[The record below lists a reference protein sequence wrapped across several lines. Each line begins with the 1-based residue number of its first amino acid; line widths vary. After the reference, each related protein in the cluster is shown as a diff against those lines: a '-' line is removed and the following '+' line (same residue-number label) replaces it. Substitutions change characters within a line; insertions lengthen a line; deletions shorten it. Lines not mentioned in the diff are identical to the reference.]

1 MSEKIIAYKAMDKN
15 MQCRSKQYEVGK
27 TYHEDEDDC
36 CHAGMHACENPL
48 DVLHYYPLRGGPRFF
63 EVECG
68 GNVDKS
74 EEDSK
79 LACTELTVKGEVN
92 FAGLVKATVNA
103 VFNRVKGKEPFS
115 SGDFSTAGS
124 SGDFSTAGSSG
135 DSSTAG
141 SSGYSSTAGSSGDS
155 STAGSSGNSSTA
167 GSSGRYSTA
176 GSSGYFSTAGSSG
189 DYSTAGSSGNSST
202 AGSSG
207 RYSTAGSSG
216 NYSTAGSSGNFSTA
230 GSSGDSS
237 TAGSSGDFSTAGS
250 SGDFSTAGSSG
261 DSSTAGS
268 SGNYSTAAAT
278 GAYCNAKADGKDS
291 IAVVN
296 GACGKACGAL
306 GCYLVLT
313 EYDDDGN
320 MLLAKM
326 AKVDGAVIKENT
338 WYTLKNGE
346 FVEAAP

>member
-15 MQCRSKQYEVGK
+15 MQCRGKQYEVGK
-27 TYHEDEDDC
+27 TYHEDKADC

-48 DVLHYYPLRGGPRFF
+48 DVLHYYPLKDSPRFF

-115 SGDFSTAGS
+115 SGD
-124 SGDFSTAGSSG
+124 
-135 DSSTAG
+135 
-141 SSGYSSTAGSSGDS
+141 Y
-155 STAGSSGNSSTA
+155 
-167 GSSGRYSTA
+167 
-176 GSSGYFSTAGSSG
+176 STAGSSG
-189 DYSTAGSSGNSST
+189 DYSTA
-202 AGSSG
+202 AV
-207 RYSTAGSSG
+207 
-216 NYSTAGSSGNFSTA
+216 
-230 GSSGDSS
+230 
-237 TAGSSGDFSTAGS
+237 
-250 SGDFSTAGSSG
+250 
-261 DSSTAGS
+261 
-268 SGNYSTAAAT
+268 T
-278 GAYCNAKADGKDS
+278 GAYCSAKADGKDS

-313 EYDDDGN
+313 EYDDDGH
-320 MLLAKM
+320 MICAKM
-326 AKVDGAVIKENT
+326 ARVDGSVIRENV
-338 WYTLKNGE
+338 YYSLKNGE
-346 FVEAAP
+346 FVEVNP

>member
-15 MQCRSKQYEVGK
+15 MQCRGKQYEVGK
-27 TYHEDEDDC
+27 TYHEDEADC

-115 SGDFSTAGS
+115 SGD
-124 SGDFSTAGSSG
+124 
-135 DSSTAG
+135 
-141 SSGYSSTAGSSGDS
+141 Y
-155 STAGSSGNSSTA
+155 STA

-176 GSSGYFSTAGSSG
+176 GSSGY
-189 DYSTAGSSGNSST
+189 
-202 AGSSG
+202 
-207 RYSTAGSSG
+207 
-216 NYSTAGSSGNFSTA
+216 YSTAGSSGNFSTA
-230 GSSGDSS
+230 GSSGN
-237 TAGSSGDFSTAGS
+237 
-250 SGDFSTAGSSG
+250 
-261 DSSTAGS
+261 SSTAGS

>member
-15 MQCRSKQYEVGK
+15 MMCRGKQYEVGK
-27 TYHEDEDDC
+27 TYHEDKADC
-36 CHAGMHACENPL
+36 CRAGMHACENPL
-48 DVLHYYPLRGGPRFF
+48 DVLRYYPLKDGPRFF

-68 GNVDKS
+68 GNVNKS
-74 EEDSK
+74 GEDSK

-92 FAGLVKATVNA
+92 FAGLVKAAVNA
-103 VFNRVKGKEPFS
+103 VFNRVKGKKPFS
-115 SGDFSTAGS
+115 SGN
-124 SGDFSTAGSSG
+124 
-135 DSSTAG
+135 
-141 SSGYSSTAGSSGDS
+141 SSTAGSSGDS

-167 GSSGRYSTA
+167 GSSGDSSTAGSSGDYSTA
-176 GSSGYFSTAGSSG
+176 GSSGYSSTAGSSGDSSTAGSSGYYSTAGSSG

-207 RYSTAGSSG
+207 Y
-216 NYSTAGSSGNFSTA
+216 
-230 GSSGDSS
+230 
-237 TAGSSGDFSTAGS
+237 
-250 SGDFSTAGSSG
+250 
-261 DSSTAGS
+261 
-268 SGNYSTAAAT
+268 YSTAAAT

-296 GACGKACGAL
+296 GAFGKACGAL

-326 AKVDGAVIKENT
+326 AKVDGVVIKKNT

-346 FVEAAP
+346 FVEVKP

>member
-15 MQCRSKQYEVGK
+15 MQCRGKQYEVGK
-27 TYHEDEDDC
+27 TYYEDNADC

-48 DVLHYYPLRGGPRFF
+48 DVLYYYPLKDGPRFF

-103 VFNRVKGKEPFS
+103 VFNRVKGKEHF
-115 SGDFSTAGS
+115 
-124 SGDFSTAGSSG
+124 
-135 DSSTAG
+135 
-141 SSGYSSTAGSSGDS
+141 
-155 STAGSSGNSSTA
+155 
-167 GSSGRYSTA
+167 
-176 GSSGYFSTAGSSG
+176 
-189 DYSTAGSSGNSST
+189 
-202 AGSSG
+202 
-207 RYSTAGSSG
+207 
-216 NYSTAGSSGNFSTA
+216 
-230 GSSGDSS
+230 
-237 TAGSSGDFSTAGS
+237 
-250 SGDFSTAGSSG
+250 SSG

-268 SGNYSTAAAT
+268 SGNYSAAGSSGDYSTAAAT
-278 GAYCNAKADGKDS
+278 GSYCSAKADGKDS

-313 EYDDDGN
+313 EHDDDGH
-320 MLLAKM
+320 MICAKM
-326 AKVDGAVIKENT
+326 ARVDGSAIRENVY
-338 WYTLKNGE
+338 YTLKNGE
-346 FVEAAP
+346 FVEA

>member
-15 MQCRSKQYEVGK
+15 MQCRGKQYEVGK
-27 TYHEDEDDC
+27 TYHEDNADC

-48 DVLHYYPLRGGPRFF
+48 DVLHYYPLKDSPRFF

-74 EEDSK
+74 VEDSK

-103 VFNRVKGKEPFS
+103 VFNRVKGKGPFS
-115 SGDFSTAGS
+115 SGDYSTAGS
-124 SGDFSTAGSSG
+124 SGN
-135 DSSTAG
+135 
-141 SSGYSSTAGSSGDS
+141 S

-167 GSSGRYSTA
+167 GSSGNSSTA
-176 GSSGYFSTAGSSG
+176 GSSGNYSTAGSSG

-207 RYSTAGSSG
+207 
-216 NYSTAGSSGNFSTA
+216 N
-230 GSSGDSS
+230 
-237 TAGSSGDFSTAGS
+237 
-250 SGDFSTAGSSG
+250 
-261 DSSTAGS
+261 SSTAGS
-268 SGNYSTAAAT
+268 SGNSSTAGSSGNSSTAGSSGSYSTAGSSGDYSTAGSSGSYSTAGSSGDYSTAAAT
-278 GAYCNAKADGKDS
+278 GDYCRAKADGKDN
-291 IAVVN
+291 IAVAN
-296 GACGKACGAL
+296 GAHSKARGAF

-320 MLLAKM
+320 MLWAKM
-326 AKVDGAVIKENT
+326 AKVDGAHIKENV

-346 FVEAAP
+346 FAEAEP

>member
-15 MQCRSKQYEVGK
+15 MQCRGKQYEVGK
-27 TYHEDEDDC
+27 TYYEDEADC
-36 CHAGMHACENPL
+36 CRAGMHACENPL
-48 DVLHYYPLRGGPRFF
+48 DVLHYYPLKDSPRFF

-74 EEDSK
+74 RKDSK

-115 SGDFSTAGS
+115 SGYASTAGSSGYASTAGS
-124 SGDFSTAGSSG
+124 SGDASTAGSSGNSSTAGSSGYASTAGSSGNYSTAGSSGYYSTAGSSGDASTAGSSGYASTAGSSGYASTAGSSGDYSTAGSSG

-141 SSGYSSTAGSSGDS
+141 SSGYASTAGSSGD
-155 STAGSSGNSSTA
+155 A
-167 GSSGRYSTA
+167 
-176 GSSGYFSTAGSSG
+176 
-189 DYSTAGSSGNSST
+189 
-202 AGSSG
+202 
-207 RYSTAGSSG
+207 
-216 NYSTAGSSGNFSTA
+216 
-230 GSSGDSS
+230 
-237 TAGSSGDFSTAGS
+237 
-250 SGDFSTAGSSG
+250 
-261 DSSTAGS
+261 
-268 SGNYSTAAAT
+268 STAAAT
-278 GAYCNAKADGKDS
+278 GSFCRAKADGKDS
-291 IAVVN
+291 IAVAN
-296 GACGKACGAL
+296 GCRSKARGAR

-326 AKVDGAVIKENT
+326 AKVDGSVIKENV

-346 FVEAAP
+346 FVGCKP

>member
-15 MQCRSKQYEVGK
+15 MQCRGKQYEVGK
-27 TYHEDEDDC
+27 TYHEDKADC

-48 DVLHYYPLRGGPRFF
+48 DVLHYYPLKDSPRFF

-115 SGDFSTAGS
+115 SGYG
-124 SGDFSTAGSSG
+124 STAGSSG

-141 SSGYSSTAGSSGDS
+141 SSGYGSTAGSSGDY
-155 STAGSSGNSSTA
+155 STA

-176 GSSGYFSTAGSSG
+176 GSSG
-189 DYSTAGSSGNSST
+189 
-202 AGSSG
+202 
-207 RYSTAGSSG
+207 R
-216 NYSTAGSSGNFSTA
+216 
-230 GSSGDSS
+230 
-237 TAGSSGDFSTAGS
+237 
-250 SGDFSTAGSSG
+250 
-261 DSSTAGS
+261 
-268 SGNYSTAAAT
+268 YSTAAAT
-278 GAYCNAKADGKDS
+278 GAYCSAKADGKDS

-313 EYDDDGN
+313 EYDDDGH
-320 MLLAKM
+320 MICAKM
-326 AKVDGAVIKENT
+326 ACVDGSAIRENVY
-338 WYTLKNGE
+338 YTLKNGE
-346 FVEAAP
+346 FVEAEP

>member
-15 MQCRSKQYEVGK
+15 MQCRGKQYEVGK
-27 TYHEDEDDC
+27 TYYEDEADC

-48 DVLHYYPLRGGPRFF
+48 DVLHCYPLRGGPRFF

-115 SGDFSTAGS
+115 SG
-124 SGDFSTAGSSG
+124 
-135 DSSTAG
+135 
-141 SSGYSSTAGSSGDS
+141 Y
-155 STAGSSGNSSTA
+155 
-167 GSSGRYSTA
+167 YSTA
-176 GSSGYFSTAGSSG
+176 GSSGY
-189 DYSTAGSSGNSST
+189 Y
-202 AGSSG
+202 
-207 RYSTAGSSG
+207 
-216 NYSTAGSSGNFSTA
+216 
-230 GSSGDSS
+230 
-237 TAGSSGDFSTAGS
+237 
-250 SGDFSTAGSSG
+250 
-261 DSSTAGS
+261 STAGS

-278 GAYCNAKADGKDS
+278 GAYCSAKADGKDS

-338 WYTLKNGE
+338 WYTLENGE

>member
-15 MQCRSKQYEVGK
+15 MQCRGKQYEVGK
-27 TYHEDEDDC
+27 TYYEDEADC

-115 SGDFSTAGS
+115 SG
-124 SGDFSTAGSSG
+124 
-135 DSSTAG
+135 
-141 SSGYSSTAGSSGDS
+141 YS

-167 GSSGRYSTA
+167 GSSG
-176 GSSGYFSTAGSSG
+176 
-189 DYSTAGSSGNSST
+189 
-202 AGSSG
+202 
-207 RYSTAGSSG
+207 
-216 NYSTAGSSGNFSTA
+216 
-230 GSSGDSS
+230 DS
-237 TAGSSGDFSTAGS
+237 
-250 SGDFSTAGSSG
+250 
-261 DSSTAGS
+261 
-268 SGNYSTAAAT
+268 STAAAT
-278 GAYCNAKADGKDS
+278 GAYCSAKADGKDS

-338 WYTLKNGE
+338 WYTLENGE
-346 FVEAAP
+346 LVEAAP

>member
-15 MQCRSKQYEVGK
+15 MQCRGKQYEVGK
-27 TYHEDEDDC
+27 TYYEDEADC

-115 SGDFSTAGS
+115 SGDY
-124 SGDFSTAGSSG
+124 
-135 DSSTAG
+135 STAG
-141 SSGYSSTAGSSGDS
+141 SSGYSSTA
-155 STAGSSGNSSTA
+155 
-167 GSSGRYSTA
+167 
-176 GSSGYFSTAGSSG
+176 
-189 DYSTAGSSGNSST
+189 
-202 AGSSG
+202 
-207 RYSTAGSSG
+207 
-216 NYSTAGSSGNFSTA
+216 
-230 GSSGDSS
+230 
-237 TAGSSGDFSTAGS
+237 
-250 SGDFSTAGSSG
+250 
-261 DSSTAGS
+261 
-268 SGNYSTAAAT
+268 AAT
-278 GAYCNAKADGKDS
+278 GAYCSAKADGKDS
-291 IAVVN
+291 ISVVN

>member
-1 MSEKIIAYKAMDKN
+1 MSAKIIAYKATDKN
-15 MQCRSKQYEVGK
+15 MQCRGKQYEVGK
-27 TYHEDEDDC
+27 TYHEDKADC
-36 CHAGMHACENPL
+36 CHAGMHACKNPL
-48 DVLHYYPLRGGPRFF
+48 DVLHYYPLRDSPRFF

-115 SGDFSTAGS
+115 SGYYSTAGS
-124 SGDFSTAGSSG
+124 SGNYSTAGSSG
-135 DSSTAG
+135 YSSTAG
-141 SSGYSSTAGSSGDS
+141 SSGYSSTAGSSGNYSTAGSSGYYSTAGSSGYYSTAGSSGYS
-155 STAGSSGNSSTA
+155 STAGSSGN
-167 GSSGRYSTA
+167 Y
-176 GSSGYFSTAGSSG
+176 
-189 DYSTAGSSGNSST
+189 
-202 AGSSG
+202 
-207 RYSTAGSSG
+207 
-216 NYSTAGSSGNFSTA
+216 
-230 GSSGDSS
+230 
-237 TAGSSGDFSTAGS
+237 
-250 SGDFSTAGSSG
+250 STAGSSG

-278 GAYCNAKADGKDS
+278 GAYCSAKADGKDS

-296 GACGKACGAL
+296 GVCGKACGAL

-338 WYTLKNGE
+338 WYTLENGE